1 MTSEGVIR
9 FQANHRTAPLDLARH
24 GETAA
29 RLLAWREVLARLG
42 LVGQEA
48 GRYGGA
54 GYGNVSA
61 RVGPPAA
68 ARHARSFLI
77 TGTQTSGLACAD
89 PALLCVV
96 ERWDPERN
104 QVASHGPAMPSS
116 ESLTHG
122 SLYDLGAHIRFVF
135 HAHAPLLWH
144 AAAALRLPTTPRE
157 VEYGTPEMARAV
169 ASLWRSSSLPDRQIL
184 AMGGHEDGIVT
195 FGRSA
200 EEAGEVLV
208 RHVARAFELTC
219 STRGGICRH
228 D

>member
-1 MTSEGVIR
+1 VTSEGVIR
-9 FQANHRTAPLDLARH
+9 FRAEHRSSAALAPRF
-24 GETAA
+24 GESAA

-61 RVGPPAA
+61 RVGPPGAP
-68 ARHARSFLI
+68 RHQRSFLI
-77 TGTQTSGLACAD
+77 TGTQTSGLACASAD
-89 PALLCVV
+89 ILCVV
-96 ERWDPERN
+96 ERWDPQRN
-104 QVASHGPAMPSS
+104 WVASHGPALPSS

-122 SLYDLGAHIRFVF
+122 ALYDLGAHIRYVF
-135 HAHAPLLWH
+135 HAHMPLLWS
-144 AAAALRLPTTPRE
+144 AAAALRLPTTPAT

-169 ASLWRSSSLPDRQIL
+169 ADLWRSSSLAERQIL

-208 RHVARAFELTC
+208 RHVARAFELTLGE
-219 STRGGICRH
+219 RGTLCRR